1 MNDQKM
7 LLILEDDKGL
17 REVLCADFE
26 DKGYRVT
33 QAASLNDIPNIVF
46 NFAIL
51 DLRLSGESG
60 LSAIAKLKS
69 LSINCV
75 IVILTGYGSIAT
87 AVEAVKLGAANYL
100 TKPANSEQIEEIF
113 LQNSLDYI
121 SNTSKHSE
129 KYKRSSL
136 SQNEHEYI
144 NYVLN
149 ANAGNISKTARELGL
164 HRQSLQRK
172 LKKYP

>member
-1 MNDQKM
+1 MDVQKR

-17 REVLCADFE
+17 REVLTADFE
-26 DKGYRVT
+26 DKGYQVT
-33 QAASLNDIPNIVF
+33 QAAKLSDIPNTIF
-46 NFAIL
+46 NCAIL

-60 LSAIAKLKS
+60 LTAITKLKF
-69 LSINCV
+69 LSHECV

-87 AVEAVKLGAANYL
+87 AVEAVKLGATNYL

-113 LQNSLDYI
+113 LQNS
-121 SNTSKHSE
+121 SNNLSKILSHSE
-129 KYKRSSL
+129 TYKRSSL

-149 ANAGNISKTARELGL
+149 ANSGNISKTARELGL